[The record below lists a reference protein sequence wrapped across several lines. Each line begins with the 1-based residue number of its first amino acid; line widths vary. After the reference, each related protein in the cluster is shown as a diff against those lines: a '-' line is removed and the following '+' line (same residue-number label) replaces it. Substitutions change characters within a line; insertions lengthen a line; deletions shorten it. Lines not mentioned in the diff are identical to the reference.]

1 MGITIHYTLITD
13 HYPTVLMSIKLTKET
28 GLSQGYRVEDIEEG
42 GYVEYSKFSLGL
54 EWIEPEETKRYLE
67 ERWGGFIETPLQE
80 VPDDPP
86 WPWIAVNYP
95 FEGWYTYAIPWT
107 LSKRGKP
114 TKFEGVIVDCGT
126 AEPFSMVF
134 YKLGRYYVCDG
145 FTKTQAF
152 TVDEVGPNTQ
162 FHKWICHVLKKLE
175 RDGRWWN
182 FYVNDEAEYY
192 ETLDE
197 SKIVDSFQQCNML
210 IYSFAEQVDK
220 IFEER
225 GVDVGLS
232 IGGRDVDIRKMRK
245 KAEEVGR
252 SSRPSRQTL
261 LDEFRDEGDWE
272 DE

>member
-86 WPWIAVNYP
+86 WPWITVNYP

-197 SKIVDSFQQCNML
+197 SKIVDSFQVCNIL
-210 IYSFAEQVDK
+210 IYSLAEQVDK
-220 IFEER
+220 IFEEQ

-245 KAEEVGR
+245 KAEEIER

-261 LDEFRDEGDWE
+261 LDEFRDEEDWE